1 MYAWL
6 DYALF
11 YLTKELE
18 KSFLILKLD
27 TTMSFCLLSFLTLH
41 IEWPQ
46 KNKQNLCNW
55 KESIHFLFDW
65 SQSIR
70 EKFDLILY
78 IYLEY
83 ENRLLLELI
92 DTFICIFICVLHT
105 KMSIKLYT
113 YQHCIITILY
123 CLLVRCNYN

>member
-65 SQSIR
+65 SQSIT

-78 IYLEY
+78 IWSRIWIGS
-83 ENRLLLELI
+83 NQ
-92 DTFICIFICVLHT
+92 
-105 KMSIKLYT
+105 S
-113 YQHCIITILY
+113 ITIRINWYFHLY
-123 CLLVRCNYN
+123 LHLCITYKNVNKTLHISTLHNHYPILSFS